1 MAMSV
6 EDDRQQLTPRAE
18 SASRVV
24 QSRLKVDRLLSNP
37 NNHPNNRGPSPLGVA
52 GKAV

>member
-1 MAMSV
+1 MTMSV
-6 EDDRQQLTPRAE
+6 EDDRQQLTPCAE

-24 QSRLKVDRLLSNP
+24 QSRLKVERLLSNP
-37 NNHPNNRGPSPLGVA
+37 NRGPSPLGVA

>member
-6 EDDRQQLTPRAE
+6 EDDRQQLTPHVQNQQSSSEQAE
-18 SASRVV
+18 G
-24 QSRLKVDRLLSNP
+24 DRLLSN
-37 NNHPNNRGPSPLGVA
+37 PNNRGPSPLGVA